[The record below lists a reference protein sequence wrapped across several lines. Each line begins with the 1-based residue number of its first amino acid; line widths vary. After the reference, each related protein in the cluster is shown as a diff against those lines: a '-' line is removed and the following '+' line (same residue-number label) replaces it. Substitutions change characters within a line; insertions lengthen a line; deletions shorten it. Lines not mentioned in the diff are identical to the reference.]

1 MTSRP
6 HQQLGQQVSEDS
18 RGRQLTK
25 MLPQLQKEDDYR
37 PYPPRGTTARLKM
50 KDVVQ
55 PEESLQHIRA
65 GRKAFLVPYCVMLV
79 LGGIP
84 LFFMELAPGQYNPKG
99 AITCW
104 GRLVPLF
111 KGVGYQVVC
120 IAFYVDF
127 FYNVILAWSLRF
139 FFASFTTDLPWTN
152 CNNEWNTPNCREI
165 GNKGALENLD
175 NTTVIL
181 DEDYNNLFFDN
192 LTEVYPGAGSAAP
205 LNKTTTPA
213 EEYWTREVLQIQESS
228 GIYNL
233 GVIKWDLALC
243 LLAVYLICYFSLW
256 RGISTSGKT
265 VPRILYKSEMPLKEE
280 SMSRPSNIF
289 VGMIYQ
295 ERLYGFPTSSN
306 TNSSPVWTY
315 SSATLQATDVFATRK
330 A

>member
-1 MTSRP
+1 
-6 HQQLGQQVSEDS
+6 G
-18 RGRQLTK
+18 
-25 MLPQLQKEDDYR
+25 
-37 PYPPRGTTARLKM
+37 
-50 KDVVQ
+50 
-55 PEESLQHIRA
+55 
-65 GRKAFLVPYCVMLV
+65 AFLVPYCVMLV

-84 LFFMELAPGQYNPKG
+84 LFFMELALGQYNRKG

-233 GVIKWDLALC
+233 GVIKWDLVLC

-256 RGISTSGKT
+256 RGISTSGKVT
-265 VPRILYKSEMPLKEE
+265 TFLK
-280 SMSRPSNIF
+280 
-289 VGMIYQ
+289 
-295 ERLYGFPTSSN
+295 
-306 TNSSPVWTY
+306 
-315 SSATLQATDVFATRK
+315 
-330 A
+330 